1 MYKSY
6 GFTLIELMIVV
17 AIIGILA
24 AVAIPGFSRYMRE
37 SKKSEATGLLRAVSD
52 GAIAYYSTEHIF
64 DSLGM
69 DIRKDFFPGCETSGN
84 PTACNNVSAYSGE
97 RTIAQRISPLDENIH
112 LDEVPWTRLNL
123 TLKQPFLFV
132 LYYTSDPTPAAS
144 SFSSRAV
151 GWLDAEEDT
160 ILQISGNSSNSSDGM
175 TIGTFVTIKDGAD

>member
-37 SKKSEATGLLRAVSD
+37 SKKSEAAGLLRAVSD

-69 DIRKDFFPGCETSGN
+69 DIRKDFFPGCETSGD
-84 PTACNNVSAYSGE
+84 PSACDNVSVYSGE
-97 RTIAQRISPLDENIH
+97 RTIA
-112 LDEVPWTRLNL
+112 
-123 TLKQPFLFV
+123 
-132 LYYTSDPTPAAS
+132 
-144 SFSSRAV
+144 
-151 GWLDAEEDT
+151 
-160 ILQISGNSSNSSDGM
+160 
-175 TIGTFVTIKDGAD
+175 